1 MGATLKQQQERL
13 TYTTLTG
20 IFIVGLVLFG
30 RQSLALASFD
40 FLLLFLATLRLG
52 RLVAFDKIFSTYR
65 EPFTQLVHDGGGLNV
80 TPKGTGIR
88 RAVGE
93 LIACPICAG
102 TWIAALLVYAHRWQ
116 VVRTF
121 IAIQATAG
129 AIEVLHA
136 MTEAFQW
143 TGEVARDEAE

>member
-1 MGATLKQQQERL
+1 MKAKTEERL
-13 TYTTLTG
+13 TYPILTG
-20 IFIVGLVLFG
+20 TFIILLVLFG
-30 RQSLALASFD
+30 RGSLTLAPFD

-52 RLVAFDKIFSTYR
+52 RLVAFDKIFQTYR

-80 TPKGTGIR
+80 VPKGKGIR
-88 RAVGE
+88 RAIGE
-93 LIACPICAG
+93 LISCPICAG

-116 VVRTF
+116 VARSFV
-121 IAIQATAG
+121 AIQAIAG

-143 TGEVARDEAE
+143 TGEAAREEAA